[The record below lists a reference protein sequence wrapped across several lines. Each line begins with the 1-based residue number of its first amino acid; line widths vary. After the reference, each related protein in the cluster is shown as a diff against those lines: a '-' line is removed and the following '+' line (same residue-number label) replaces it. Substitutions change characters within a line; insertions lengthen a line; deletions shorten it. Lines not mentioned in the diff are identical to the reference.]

1 MSNDDNPKAIKS
13 GTIIE
18 ITLIELNLI
27 EVNP

>member
-18 ITLIELNLI
+18 ITAYWIEFNWS
-27 EVNP
+27 